1 MPIHGTMQTSPS
13 NFVLPSLAVRSLL
26 MFSVILIASVCG
38 LETGMPAQETA
49 APSADQ
55 TGASELRSGYLVR
68 VPLPINSQNSAA
80 VRQSIERIIEK
91 VPNAVRLEDQPVIVL
106 EFDTANGK
114 TGRGSKLESCL
125 ELARFLS
132 STALNR
138 VRSVAY
144 IPAARNYADGENLAV
159 ERQPTSQLNG
169 HAVLVAIAADEIA
182 MHRDAAIGL
191 AGADE
196 QNVDGL
202 VREVYRT
209 IARARL
215 TLPEPMV
222 MSMVDATAKLYRVTT
237 ANGIVYVGEDELA
250 RLERDG
256 DVIESNTI
264 SGNDEMA
271 SFSSK
276 KLADYR
282 LIKHRVT
289 SRSELAREL
298 NLAANALES
307 DPTLGKDWD
316 AVQIDLPDYIDAE
329 TVQWVLRAINSSD
342 ANLLIFRMNSS
353 GGDPDACR
361 RLASRISEFDPNS
374 VRTVTFVTGVARGP
388 AALVALTCDHLI
400 MAPSAE
406 IGGVPDPVVDPAWIA
421 DNLSSIEELGRG
433 KGRDG
438 SVLAGVIDL
447 DQQVMRYREK
457 TSGQVRLLT
466 REIHAQLADAD
477 NWILLGPLGLKE
489 GVDAN
494 TAEQLYLARAIT
506 DDMESLQA
514 FYQLKNSP
522 RALTPTITD
531 RWVEKVA
538 KYLASPFIAPWLL
551 FAAVFLLS
559 TEMSAPGVGVPGFL
573 GTLCLVAFFW
583 SQHLDGNA
591 QWLEIILFLL
601 GVGFVMMEIF
611 IMPGFGVFGIG
622 GLLMVIV
629 SIILASQSF
638 IIPRTAEELNQLPIS
653 LMMVLSGAMGFLAA
667 IAVLRKV
674 LPNTPYLKRM
684 MLEPPVYAET
694 GLDGGRDPSAIVDW
708 GHLEGRTGETV
719 TPLVP
724 SGKARIDGKVYD
736 VISDGRLIEKGQPV
750 FVTQAIGNRI
760 VVKPSDS
767 V

>member
-1 MPIHGTMQTSPS
+1 
-13 NFVLPSLAVRSLL
+13 LAVPAIAAHALFSLL
-26 MFSVILIASVCG
+26 VMLIASSCPLENG
-38 LETGMPAQETA
+38 LSAQEA
-49 APSADQ
+49 QPSANP
-55 TGASELRSGYLVR
+55 ASTDEIRPGYLVR
-68 VPLPINSQNSAA
+68 VPLPINSQNAFS
-80 VRQSIERIIEK
+80 VRQTIERLLEK
-91 VPNAVRLEDQPVIVL
+91 VPNAVRMDDRPVIVL
-106 EFDTANGK
+106 EFDTADGK

-132 STALNR
+132 STVLNR
-138 VRSVAY
+138 VHTVAY
-144 IPAARNYADGENLAV
+144 IPAARNYAEGDNLAI
-159 ERQPTSQLNG
+159 EQKPTSQLNG

-209 IARARL
+209 IAKARL

-222 MSMVDATAKLYRVTT
+222 MSMVDTSAKLYRVTT
-237 ANGIVYVGEDELA
+237 DNGIVYVGEDELA
-250 RLERDG
+250 RLERAG

-264 SGNDEMA
+264 SGNNAMA
-271 SFSSK
+271 SFSSRQ
-276 KLADYR
+276 LADFR

-289 SRSELAREL
+289 SRTELAREL

-307 DPTLGKDWD
+307 DPALGKQWD
-316 AVQIDLPDYIDAE
+316 AVQVDLPDYIDDE
-329 TVQWVLRAINSSD
+329 TVQWVMRAINSST

-361 RLASRISEFDPNS
+361 RLAARISELDPNAI
-374 VRTVTFVTGVARGP
+374 RTVAFVTGVARGP
-388 AALVALTCDHLI
+388 AALVALTCDHLV
-400 MAPSAE
+400 MTPTAE
-406 IGGVPDPVVDPAWIA
+406 IGGVPDPVVDPAWVK
-421 DNLSSIEELGRG
+421 DNLSAIQDLGRA
-433 KGRDG
+433 KGRDW
-438 SVLAGVIDL
+438 SVLAGVMDL

-457 TSGQVRLLT
+457 TSGQVRLLS
-466 REIHAQLADAD
+466 RDLQAELADAD
-477 NWILLGPLGLKE
+477 NWILLGPLGLSE

-506 DDMESLQA
+506 DNMEGLQA
-514 FYQLKNSP
+514 FYQLKDSP
-522 RALTPTITD
+522 RMLTPTIAD

-538 KYLASPFIAPWLL
+538 RYLASPFIAPWLL

-601 GVGFVMMEIF
+601 GVAFLLLEIF
-611 IMPGFGVFGIG
+611 VLPGFGVFGIG

-629 SIILASQSF
+629 AIILASQSF
-638 IIPRTAEELNQLPIS
+638 IIPRTTEELNQLPIS
-653 LMMVLSGAMGFLAA
+653 LLMVLSGAMGFLVSM
-667 IAVLRKV
+667 AVLRKV

-684 MLEPPVYAET
+684 MLEPPVYNET
-694 GLDGGRDPSAIVDW
+694 GLAGSRDPGSIVDW
-708 GHLEGRTGETV
+708 SHLTGRTGETI

-736 VISDGRLIEKGQPV
+736 VISDGRLIEKGQPI

-767 V
+767 E

>member
-1 MPIHGTMQTSPS
+1 MPASSPQIT
-13 NFVLPSLAVRSLL
+13 LPTTVAARALL
-26 MFSVILIASVCG
+26 PLCVMLIIFACG
-38 LETGMPAQETA
+38 LESGVRAQEQA
-49 APSADQ
+49 EQPADQ
-55 TGASELRSGYLVR
+55 VQANEMRAGYLVR
-68 VPLPINSQNSAA
+68 VPLPINSQNATA
-80 VRQSIERIIEK
+80 VRQSIERLLEK

-132 STALNR
+132 GTALNR
-138 VRSVAY
+138 VRTIAY
-144 IPAARNYADGENLAV
+144 IPAARSYGDGEHLAI
-159 ERQPTSQLNG
+159 EREPTSQLNG

-182 MHRDAAIGL
+182 MDHDAAIGL

-196 QNVDGL
+196 QNADGL

-209 IARARL
+209 IASARL

-222 MSMVDATAKLYRVTT
+222 MSMVDASAKLYRVTT
-237 ANGIVYVGEDELA
+237 SNGIVYVGEDELA
-250 RLERDG
+250 RLERGG

-264 SGNDEMA
+264 SSNNAMA

-276 KLADYR
+276 QLADYR

-289 SRSELAREL
+289 SRSELARQL
-298 NLAANALES
+298 NLAPNALES
-307 DPTLGKDWD
+307 DPALGKEWN
-316 AVQIDLPDYIDAE
+316 AAQVELPDYIDSE
-329 TVQWVLRAINSSD
+329 TVQWVLRAINSSN

-361 RLASRISEFDPNS
+361 RLAARISEFDPNS

-388 AALVALTCDHLI
+388 AALIALTCDHLI

-406 IGGVPDPVVDPAWIA
+406 IGGAPDPAVDPRWIA
-421 DNLSSIEELGRG
+421 DNLPAINELGLA
-433 KGRDG
+433 KGRDW
-438 SVLAGVIDL
+438 SVLLGVMDL

-457 TSGQVRLLT
+457 TTGQIRLLT
-466 REIHAQLADAD
+466 KELHDELADAD
-477 NWILLGPLGLKE
+477 NWILLGPLGIRE

-506 DDMESLQA
+506 DDMASLQT
-514 FYQLKNSP
+514 FYQLKDSP
-522 RALTPTITD
+522 RTLTPTIAD

-538 KYLASPFIAPWLL
+538 QYLASPFIAPWLL

-559 TEMSAPGVGVPGFL
+559 TEMSAPGVGLPGFF

-583 SQHLDGNA
+583 SQHLEGNA

-601 GVGFVMMEIF
+601 GVAFLLLEIF
-611 IMPGFGVFGIG
+611 VLPGFGVFGIG
-622 GLLMVIV
+622 GLLMMVV

-638 IIPRTAEELNQLPIS
+638 IIPMTSEELNHLPIS
-653 LMMVLSGAMGFLAA
+653 LLMVLSGAMGFLVS
-667 IAVLRKV
+667 IVVLRKV

-684 MLEPPVYAET
+684 MLDPPEYNET
-694 GLDGGRDPSAIVDW
+694 GLEAGRDPSAIVDW
-708 GHLEGRTGETV
+708 SHLEGRTGETV

-724 SGKARIDGKVYD
+724 AGKARIDGKVYD
-736 VISDGRLIEKGQPV
+736 VISDGRLIEKGQPI

-760 VVKPSDS
+760 VVRPSDS
-767 V
+767 Q